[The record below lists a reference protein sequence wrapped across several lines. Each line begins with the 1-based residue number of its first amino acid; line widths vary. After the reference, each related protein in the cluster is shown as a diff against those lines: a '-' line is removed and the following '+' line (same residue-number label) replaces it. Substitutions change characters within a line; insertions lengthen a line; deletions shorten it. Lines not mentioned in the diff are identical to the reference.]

1 MKDEDAVEM
10 EVFRAGDYG
19 ERGTWTEEQIERLAS
34 DYNAQLHEAPLTLD
48 HAQTG
53 PALGWVK
60 ALRRVGDRLVAQVA
74 LGPGKVRDFLR
85 EGGFKKRSVEIQR
98 EHPSTGRPYL
108 RAVSLLGA
116 ASPAVEGLGPVAFSA
131 TPAPAPDEERR
142 LLTLD
147 GAVTITSEA
156 SAPSAPAEAGD
167 DAERAHLA
175 ELLREEMQ
183 RLRNLAAERET
194 QHFVRNLRGRGV
206 TLFAEDEAMVARLA
220 HQAWSD
226 RPEAMGTG
234 EISGGTSPLDSLFDW
249 LGGLLAGRALT
260 PPAGEAA
267 AETNSAAGAPLA
279 AAFSERCD
287 PASAALHQ
295 RALLIQNAN
304 PALSYSEALMEAAAQ
319 NRTP

>member
-19 ERGTWTEEQIERLAS
+19 ERGAWTEEQIERLAA

-48 HAQTG
+48 HAQSG
-53 PALGWVK
+53 PALGWVR

-74 LGPGKVRDFLR
+74 LGPGRVREFLR

-131 TPAPAPDEERR
+131 TTPPADN
-142 LLTLD
+142 
-147 GAVTITSEA
+147 AVVIVSETPHA
-156 SAPSAPAEAGD
+156 GQPAEAGD
-167 DAERAHLA
+167 DAERSHLA
-175 ELLREEMQ
+175 ALLREEMQ
-183 RLRNLAAERET
+183 RLRSLAAERET
-194 QHFVRNLRGRGV
+194 QHFVRDLRGRGV

-220 HQAWSD
+220 HQAWSA
-226 RPEAMGTG
+226 RPNAIGSPA
-234 EISGGTSPLDSLFDW
+234 ISVDASPLDALFDW

-260 PPAGEAA
+260 PPKGEAA
-267 AETNSAAGAPLA
+267 PETNSATNPPLA

-295 RALLIQNAN
+295 RALLIQEAN
-304 PALSYSEALMEAAAQ
+304 PARSYSEALMEAAAQ
-319 NRTP
+319 SRNS

>member
-1 MKDEDAVEM
+1 MKEEDAVEM

-19 ERGTWTEEQIERLAS
+19 ERGTWTEEQIERLAA

-53 PALGWVK
+53 PALGWVR

-116 ASPAVEGLGPVAFSA
+116 ASPAVEGLEPVAFSA
-131 TPAPAPDEERR
+131 AAAPGTGAEKG
-142 LLTLD
+142 LHHAD

-156 SAPSAPAEAGD
+156 SYLAKPAEAGD

-175 ELLREEMQ
+175 ALLREEMV
-183 RLRNLAAERET
+183 RLRKLAAERET
-194 QHFVRNLRGRGV
+194 QHFVRDLRGRGV
-206 TLFAEDEAMVARLA
+206 TLFAKDEAMVARLA
-220 HQAWSD
+220 HQAWAE
-226 RPEAMGTG
+226 RPEVTG
-234 EISGGTSPLDSLFDW
+234 ADGATGADPTLDSLFDW

-267 AETNSAAGAPLA
+267 PETNSAAGAPLA
-279 AAFSERCD
+279 AVFSERCD

-319 NRTP
+319 SCTP

>member
-1 MKDEDAVEM
+1 MMKDEDAVEM

-19 ERGTWTEEQIERLAS
+19 ERGAWTEEQIDRLAA

-48 HAQTG
+48 HAQSG
-53 PALGWVK
+53 PALGWVR

-74 LGPGKVRDFLR
+74 LGPGRVREFLR

-131 TPAPAPDEERR
+131 TTAATSDN
-142 LLTLD
+142 
-147 GAVTITSEA
+147 AVVIVSETPHA
-156 SAPSAPAEAGD
+156 GQPAEAGD
-167 DAERAHLA
+167 DAERSHLA
-175 ELLREEMQ
+175 ALLREEMQ
-183 RLRNLAAERET
+183 RLRSLAAERET

-206 TLFAEDEAMVARLA
+206 TLFAEDEAMVGRLA
-220 HQAWSD
+220 HQAWSA
-226 RPEAMGTG
+226 RPDAIGSPA
-234 EISGGTSPLDSLFDW
+234 INVDASPLDALFDW

-260 PPAGEAA
+260 PPKGEAA
-267 AETNSAAGAPLA
+267 PETNSATNPPLA

-295 RALLIQNAN
+295 RALLIQEAN
-304 PALSYSEALMEAAAQ
+304 PARSYSEALMEAATQ
-319 NRTP
+319 SRNS

>member
-19 ERGTWTEEQIERLAS
+19 DRGTWTEEQIERLAA

-53 PALGWVK
+53 PALGWVR
-60 ALRRVGDRLVAQVA
+60 ALRRVGDRLIAQVA

-98 EHPSTGRPYL
+98 EHPTTGRPYL

-131 TPAPAPDEERR
+131 TPTPAPARGEGPQF
-142 LLTLD
+142 LALD
-147 GAVTITSEA
+147 GAVMIISEA
-156 SAPSAPAEAGD
+156 SAAEAGD

-175 ELLREEMQ
+175 ALLREEMQ
-183 RLRNLAAERET
+183 RLRKLAAERET
-194 QHFVRNLRGRGV
+194 QHFVRDLRGRGV
-206 TLFAEDEAMVARLA
+206 TLFAEDEAMVSRLA
-220 HQAWSD
+220 HQAWSE
-226 RPEAMGTG
+226 RPEAMGGLG
-234 EISGGTSPLDSLFDW
+234 EINADASPLDSLFDW

-260 PPAGEAA
+260 PPIGEAE
-267 AETNSAAGAPLA
+267 AETNTAAGTPLLA
-279 AAFSERCD
+279 VAFSERCD

-295 RALLIQNAN
+295 RALLIQNGN

-319 NRTP
+319 NRNP